1 MADKVCYGQPYI
13 LKDQL
18 IQDTVTF
25 SEGGQ
30 VYNGTNVVI
39 ENIWEDLM
47 ADSHQYKKSGK
58 KYFYWEVSVTND
70 EDELITIKFECP
82 NPIPGLFDS
91 TGLVEELNPDDYAGE
106 YPKYWAE
113 KINEAKQ
120 NYEDKMAIQ
129 KKEIVFA
136 ENTTVNYEDGSIV
149 VNEKYSVKNNDLGFI
164 EKLLSIF

>member
-1 MADKVCYGQPYI
+1 M
-13 LKDQL
+13 
-18 IQDTVTF
+18 
-25 SEGGQ
+25 
-30 VYNGTNVVI
+30 
-39 ENIWEDLM
+39 
-47 ADSHQYKKSGK
+47 
-58 KYFYWEVSVTND
+58 SVTND

-82 NPIPGLFDS
+82 NPKPGLFDS

-106 YPKYWAE
+106 YPKYWAQ

>member
-25 SEGGQ
+25 SDGGQ
-30 VYNGTNVVI
+30 VYNGTN
-39 ENIWEDLM
+39 
-47 ADSHQYKKSGK
+47 YKKSGK
-58 KYFYWEVSVTND
+58 KYFYWEVSITND

-82 NPIPGLFDS
+82 NPKPGLFDS

-106 YPKYWAE
+106 YPKYWDQ

>member
-39 ENIWEDLM
+39 EDIWEDLM

-58 KYFYWEVSVTND
+58 KYFYWEVSITND
-70 EDELITIKFECP
+70 EDELITIISQDI
-82 NPIPGLFDS
+82 NPEEAANVGQEAAKTAVVES
-91 TGLVEELNPDDYAGE
+91 TETSKEPSTEEHE
-106 YPKYWAE
+106 
-113 KINEAKQ
+113 
-120 NYEDKMAIQ
+120 
-129 KKEIVFA
+129 
-136 ENTTVNYEDGSIV
+136 
-149 VNEKYSVKNNDLGFI
+149 
-164 EKLLSIF
+164 